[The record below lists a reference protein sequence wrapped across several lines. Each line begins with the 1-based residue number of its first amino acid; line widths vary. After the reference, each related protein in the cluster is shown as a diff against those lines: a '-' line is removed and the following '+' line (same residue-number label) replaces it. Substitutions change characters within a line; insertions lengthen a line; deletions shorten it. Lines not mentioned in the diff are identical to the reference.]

1 MYPVFFLSATALAI
15 SIFSFFFF
23 KSYLKRRTGQER
35 ILSEFREE
43 VNKILRAIDETT
55 ERDISLV
62 EERER
67 KLKTIL
73 EETDK
78 RLKLFIREME
88 NGRDAENT
96 YASLRQKNMV
106 NSSSGGKPSYEEL
119 GKSRYRL
126 LKRDD
131 AQELPDEREAHENT
145 EPDKAVRG
153 IRETSSALPGAPGSS
168 FPLPDFVVKGDDTA
182 KAKNSEP
189 LPSMSEQIR
198 AFLHA
203 GLAANIIA
211 SRLGISIA
219 EVEFFVALLERR
231 ES

>member
-1 MYPVFFLSATALAI
+1 MYPFLFLSAAALGI
-15 SIFSFFFF
+15 SVFSFFFF

-35 ILSEFREE
+35 ILLEFREE

-55 ERDISLV
+55 ERDISLI

-67 KLKTIL
+67 NLKSIL

-88 NGRDAENT
+88 IGRDAENA
-96 YASLRQKNMV
+96 YASLRQKNV
-106 NSSSGGKPSYEEL
+106 INSSGRGGPSYEEL

-126 LKRDD
+126 LKSDD
-131 AQELPDEREAHENT
+131 TNEFPGERETNENA
-145 EPDKAVRG
+145 EPDKAASEVM
-153 IRETSSALPGAPGSS
+153 ETSSAVPGAPGSS
-168 FPLPDFVVKGDDTA
+168 FPLPDFIVKGDDAA
-182 KAKNSEP
+182 KAQGTEP

-203 GLAANIIA
+203 GLAPNIIA

-219 EVEFFVALLERR
+219 EVEFFAALLERR